1 MALHDKILAAVVGW
15 AKTYRR
21 VDAVYVYGSFVRSE
35 HTPASDLDLAVLING
50 RLIQADLDSLRTQM
64 PLQVIWYNDEVD
76 KSVIYLGETMFKLDL
91 IFDDNTHGL
100 ISRMRHG
107 GSRAPDVKRL
117 YQKTS
122 SYHEIDQWGFP
133 EADVADFSSFIS
145 EGLKFIPY
153 FEAASRY
160 HRRSDGFLFYFHYNL
175 ALTCLARMFA
185 LLESQGKAKHLY
197 APRNLLSNLGG
208 SRLAEAKSW
217 HALSG
222 VLYLPDAHYAKKRL
236 ADKFAE
242 LLERGA
248 VMGIDLPAELKS
260 SPEFIGKIITRDL
273 FFNLRDFSFAYEK
286 SVNPGVLFR
295 GPTITRWQGT
305 KELRQFLDVNDIRHI
320 IDFREI
326 SEIQRDNGRLSY
338 DPNILTGRSYVNIP
352 IGDAAI
358 RTDNKSS
365 YTSSLLTNARAFARA
380 YKSLANGKGPCL
392 VHCHVGKDRTGIFCA
407 LLGRMLGL
415 PREAIVYDYILSEQ
429 GVKAATIIMFLDE
442 IEALGGAEAILNS
455 AGLDDTDLAALRGKL
470 LARH

>member
-1 MALHDKILAAVVGW
+1 MNLHDKILAAAVGW
-15 AKTYRR
+15 AKTSGR
-21 VDAVYVYGSFVRSE
+21 VDAVYAYGSFARSE

-50 RLIQADLDSLRTQM
+50 KLIQADLDSLRTQM
-64 PLQVIWYNDEVD
+64 PLPVIWHNDEVD
-76 KSVIYLGETMFKLDL
+76 KSAIYLGETMFKLDL
-91 IFDDNTHGL
+91 IFDDNAHGL
-100 ISRMRHG
+100 IGRMRHG
-107 GSRAPDVKRL
+107 GSGAPDVRRV

-122 SYHEIDQWGFP
+122 SYHVVGEHELPD
-133 EADVADFSSFIS
+133 ADVADFSSFRPEAI
-145 EGLKFIPY
+145 KFVTY

-197 APRNLLSNLGG
+197 APRNILSNLGG

-217 HALSG
+217 HVLNG
-222 VLYLPDAHYAKKRL
+222 VLYLPDSHSAKKRL

-242 LLERGA
+242 LLERA
-248 VMGIDLPAELKS
+248 TIMGIDLPAELQS
-260 SPEFIGKIITRDL
+260 APEFIGKIIVRDL
-273 FFNLRDFSFAYEK
+273 FFNLRDFSFAYEM

-305 KELRQFLDVNDIRHI
+305 EELRQFLDVNDIRHI

-326 SEIQRDNGRLSY
+326 TETQKDNGRLSY
-338 DPNILTGRSYVNIP
+338 DPNILTGMSYVNIP

-358 RTDNKSS
+358 RPDGKSS
-365 YTSSLLTNARAFARA
+365 YTSSLLNNTAAYVRA
-380 YKSLANGKGPCL
+380 YKSLASSEGPCL

-429 GVKAATIIMFLDE
+429 GVKASTISMFLDE
-442 IEALGGAEAILNS
+442 IEKLGGAEALLRI
-455 AGLDDTDLAALRGKL
+455 AGLDDTDLAMLRAKL

>member
-1 MALHDKILAAVVGW
+1 MTLHDKILAAVVGW

-21 VDAVYVYGSFVRSE
+21 VDAVYVYGSFARSE

-50 RLIQADLDSLRTQM
+50 KLIQADLDSLRTQM
-64 PLQVIWYNDEVD
+64 PLPVIWYNDEVD
-76 KSVIYLGETMFKLDL
+76 KSAIYVGDTMFKIDL
-91 IFDDNTHGL
+91 IFGDNEPGL
-100 ISRMRHG
+100 IGRMLHG
-107 GSRAPDVKRL
+107 GSIAPGMRKV
-117 YQKTS
+117 YQKAS
-122 SYHEIDQWGFP
+122 SHHEAGEQELP
-133 EADVADFSSFIS
+133 EAEVADFSSFS
-145 EGLKFIPY
+145 PEGLKFVTY

-208 SRLAEAKSW
+208 NRLAEAKSW

-222 VLYLPDAHYAKKRL
+222 VLYLPDSQSAKKRL
-236 ADKFAE
+236 AGKFAE
-242 LLERGA
+242 LLERA
-248 VMGIDLPAELKS
+248 TIMGIDLPAELKS
-260 SPEFIGKIITRDL
+260 APEFIGKIIVRDL
-273 FFNLRDFSFAYEK
+273 FFNLRDFSFAYEL

-305 KELRQFLDVNDIRHI
+305 KELRQFLDAKGIRHI

-326 SEIQRDNGRLSY
+326 AEIQKDNGRLSY
-338 DPNILTGRSYVNIP
+338 DPDILAGREYVNIP

-358 RTDNKSS
+358 RPDGKST
-365 YTSSLLTNARAFARA
+365 YASSLLNNTAAYVRA
-380 YKSLANGKGPCL
+380 YKSLARSEGPCL

-415 PREAIVYDYILSEQ
+415 PSEAIVYDYILSEQ
-429 GVKAATIIMFLDE
+429 GVKASTISTFLDE
-442 IEALGGAEAILNS
+442 IEKLGGAETLLRS
-455 AGLDDTDLAALRGKL
+455 AGLDDTDLELLREKL